1 MQILILV
8 DVQYLRSVSF
18 SIEKGSN
25 SQHHSPMKIP
35 PTEGILLPL
44 NAIGKTLDKLYVSG
58 KNATRRKM
66 ALGILQA
73 QGISEKYM

>member
-1 MQILILV
+1 MLAAVTASYHFSFFQLLVLCAYVMQILILV

-44 NAIGKTLDKLYVSG
+44 NAIWKTLDKL
-58 KNATRRKM
+58 
-66 ALGILQA
+66 
-73 QGISEKYM
+73 